1 MFISVNTPI
10 STNPYLTLY
19 WQTLNAHR
27 VEIMVSLIA
36 QYRDELQELCRR
48 YHVRRLELFG
58 SAASGEFNPESSDL
72 DFLLMFEK
80 LEPATYADAYL
91 GFYEDLTAL
100 FDRRIEL
107 VSSTAIT
114 NPFFLESIQRNRE
127 TLYAA

>member
-1 MFISVNTPI
+1 
-10 STNPYLTLY
+10 
-19 WQTLNAHR
+19 
-27 VEIMVSLIA
+27 MVSPIDH
-36 QYRDELQELCRR
+36 YRDELEKLCRR

-80 LEPATYADAYL
+80 LEPAAYADAYL

-114 NPFFLESIQRNRE
+114 NPYFLESIQRNRE